1 MFLVITYKGKYFPFI
16 YCMQTD
22 IPEIR
27 HELREFLKSN
37 GPTRARSLANHI
49 VEKLNVS
56 EKTVYREIKEL
67 TKSGEF
73 KKSEHS
79 RANVEYELV
88 ELAKN
93 VETLLSNVI
102 NSTNNLEHRVVTI
115 GNTLDKKQ
123 KERFPLETLSN
134 FMSCIKQLQKNE
146 ARLKILSIYPAIKKH
161 KQFSNLEKKNQT
173 LWKLLV
179 TYILR
184 YNDSKLVN
192 DLLLNFIPLT
202 VEEAYV
208 VNTKK

>member
-1 MFLVITYKGKYFPFI
+1 MESTFYLVTVLGLDSEK
-16 YCMQTD
+16 
-22 IPEIR
+22 IR

-115 GNTLDKKQ
+115 GNTLDKKR

-161 KQFSNLEKKNQT
+161 KQFSYLEKKNQT

-192 DLLLNFIPLT
+192 ELLLNFIPLI
-202 VEEAYV
+202 VEEAYA